1 MQKEEKEFQHNKVD
15 ILSLKNQK
23 AFDKANKMGVKK
35 HSKSMILITYF
46 EKSNDITSLIASN
59 NEQNLEPVHEINT
72 ALEGRSDATISIGPK
87 ILIHLG
93 LKISKKIG
101 KAVIRNKIRRRIKA
115 IMYEL
120 PKTLERSK
128 IHNRVIVII
137 PKKGMDKIPYEVLK
151 GEIVRAL

>member
-1 MQKEEKEFQHNKVD
+1 MQKEEKEFQLNKLD
-15 ILSLKNQK
+15 IFSLKNQK
-23 AFDKANKMGVKK
+23 AFDKANRVGVKK

-46 EKSNDITSLIASN
+46 EKSNDVISPAEDN
-59 NEQNLEPVHEINT
+59 NEQNIELVDELDA
-72 ALEGRSDATISIGPK
+72 ALHSNSLISISPK

-115 IMYEL
+115 IIYEL
-120 PKTLERSK
+120 PKSLALSV

-137 PKKGMDKIPYEVLK
+137 PKRGLDKLPYSALK
-151 GEIVRAL
+151 SEIIRAL